1 MSNFRRRLMKSLKN
15 KEYTELEYIE
25 STGEQYIDTGVFG
38 NENLVIQASYKL
50 SDGNSVCYLFGAC
63 STYNTNVFAMSYNPL
78 NNKLYRYFIGTR
90 TEIYGSVNNNA
101 FSNITDVQNSSFS
114 KDKVVINTE
123 EYNVTSRV
131 PFSTPVTM
139 TIFARNNPNEVTFF
153 SKIELR
159 SFKMIS
165 NEKIIKD
172 FIPVLDS
179 NNKPALYDKV
189 EGKFYYNQGTGEDFK
204 YKLKE

>member
-1 MSNFRRRLMKSLKN
+1 MSNFRRRLMMSLKN

-50 SDGNSVCYLFGAC
+50 SDGNRVCYLFGAC

-90 TEIYGSVNNNA
+90 TEVYGSVNNGA

-139 TIFARNNPNEVTFF
+139 TIFARKEPNKVTFF
-153 SKIELR
+153 SKIKLR

-189 EGKFYYNQGTGEDFK
+189 ENKFYYNEGSGEFL
-204 YKLKE
+204 YE

>member
-25 STGEQYIDTGVFG
+25 STGKQYIDTGVFG

-63 STYNTNVFAMSYNPL
+63 RTYDTNVFAMSYNPL
-78 NNKLYRYFIGTR
+78 NNKLYRYFIGAR
-90 TEIYGSVNNNA
+90 TEIYGSVNNDA
-101 FSNITDVQNSSFS
+101 FSKITDVQNSSFS

-139 TIFARNNPNEVTFF
+139 TIFARKEPNKVTYF
-153 SKIELR
+153 SKIKLR

-189 EGKFYYNQGTGEDFK
+189 ENKFYYNEGSGEFL
-204 YKLKE
+204 YE

>member
-25 STGEQYIDTGVFG
+25 STGKQYIDTGVFG

-63 STYNTNVFAMSYNPL
+63 SAYNTNVFAMSYNPL
-78 NNKLYRYFIGTR
+78 NNKLYRYFIGAR
-90 TEIYGSVNNNA
+90 TEIYGSVNNDA
-101 FSNITDVQNSSFS
+101 FSKITDVQNSSFS

-139 TIFARNNPNEVTFF
+139 TIFARKEPNKVTYF
-153 SKIELR
+153 SKIKLR

-189 EGKFYYNQGTGEDFK
+189 ENKFYYNEGSGEFL
-204 YKLKE
+204 YE

>member
-1 MSNFRRRLMKSLKN
+1 MSNFRRRLMMSFEKKYTPV
-15 KEYTELEYIE
+15 EYLE
-25 STGEQYIDTGVFG
+25 STGTQYIDTGVFG

-63 STYNTNVFAMSYNPL
+63 STYNTNAFAMSYNPM

-90 TEIYGSVNNNA
+90 TELYGSVNNDA

-139 TIFARNNPNEVTFF
+139 TIFARKEPNKVTYF
-153 SKIELR
+153 SKIKLR

-189 EGKFYYNQGTGEDFK
+189 ENKFYYNEGSGEFL
-204 YKLKE
+204 YE